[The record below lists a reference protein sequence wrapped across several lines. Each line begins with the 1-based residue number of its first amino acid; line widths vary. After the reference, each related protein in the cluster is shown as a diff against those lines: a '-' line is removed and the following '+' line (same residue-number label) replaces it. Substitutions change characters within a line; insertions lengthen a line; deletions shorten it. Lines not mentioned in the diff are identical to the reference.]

1 MSHSFVRT
9 KIHVY
14 LANKTRYIYIYIT
27 KGEKKKLANL
37 EKVMNARMLKVL
49 QRHVVA
55 CRHVRVFHSRPKP
68 LLG

>member
-14 LANKTRYIYIYIT
+14 LANKMRYIYIYIT

-49 QRHVVA
+49 
-55 CRHVRVFHSRPKP
+55 
-68 LLG
+68 

>member
-14 LANKTRYIYIYIT
+14 LANKMRYIYIYIYIT

-49 QRHVVA
+49 
-55 CRHVRVFHSRPKP
+55 
-68 LLG
+68 

>member
-14 LANKTRYIYIYIT
+14 LANKTRYIYIYIYIYIT

-49 QRHVVA
+49 
-55 CRHVRVFHSRPKP
+55 
-68 LLG
+68 